1 LSFTTLTQ
9 IEEAIRAAW
18 CRETSD
24 DPDEWTPDDP
34 ARGQC
39 GVAALVLRDY
49 LGGDLLIAEVIP
61 ADGGKPTERHCWNRL
76 SSGTEIDLT
85 REQFQ
90 NGETFGE
97 AVVQEP
103 LVMTRGKERYVL
115 LATRVR
121 ERLQRGFPAIA

>member
-24 DPDEWTPDDP
+24 DPDEWTQDNP

-39 GVAALVLRDY
+39 GVAAAVLRDY
-49 LGGDLLIAEVIP
+49 LGGELLIAVVIP
-61 ADGGKPTERHCWNRL
+61 ATGEKPTERHCWNRL
-76 SSGTEIDLT
+76 SSGVEIDLT
-85 REQFQ
+85 REQFR

-103 LVMTRGKERYVL
+103 LVLTRGKDRYAL
-115 LATRVR
+115 LAARVR
-121 ERLQRGFPAIA
+121 EQLQP